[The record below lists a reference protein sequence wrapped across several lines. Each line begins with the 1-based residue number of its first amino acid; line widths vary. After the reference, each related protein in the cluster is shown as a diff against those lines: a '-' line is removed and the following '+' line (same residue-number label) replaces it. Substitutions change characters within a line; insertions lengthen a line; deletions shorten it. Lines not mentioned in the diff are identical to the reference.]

1 MTKKQKKMLC
11 RIIVTA
17 VLVLAIRLFSIGGL
31 PGTLLYLAAYLIIGY
46 DILRKARQ
54 GHPPGPGV
62 RRELPDGD
70 CHGGRLRHRRF

>member
-31 PGTLLYLAAYLIIGY
+31 ARDAAVSG
-46 DILRKARQ
+46 
-54 GHPPGPGV
+54 GV
-62 RRELPDGD
+62 PD
-70 CHGGRLRHRRF
+70 HRL